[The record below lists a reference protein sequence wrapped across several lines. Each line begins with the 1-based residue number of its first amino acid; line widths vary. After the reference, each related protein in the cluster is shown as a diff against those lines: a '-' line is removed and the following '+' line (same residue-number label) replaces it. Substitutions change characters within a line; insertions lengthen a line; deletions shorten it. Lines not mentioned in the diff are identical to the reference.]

1 MAGKK
6 AELAVNFV
14 LRVIVGVIAI
24 FFINKFLGNLG
35 YERLVGLSVVTVLTV
50 GTLGFPGVLLLY
62 ALNFFFLL

>member
-6 AELAVNFV
+6 TELAVNFV

-35 YERLVGLSVVTVLTV
+35 YEGLVGLSVVTVLTV